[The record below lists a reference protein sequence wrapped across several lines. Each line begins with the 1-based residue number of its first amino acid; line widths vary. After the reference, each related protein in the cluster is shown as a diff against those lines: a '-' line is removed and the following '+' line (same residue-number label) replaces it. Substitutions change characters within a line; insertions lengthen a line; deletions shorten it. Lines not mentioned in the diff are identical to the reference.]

1 MEDEF
6 PDKER
11 DDEKEGVGGKRD
23 QAEKR
28 KEKKQ
33 KKQTED
39 EVMVYSE
46 GSEQTAVRD
55 REEPSDGKKQERVGD
70 IDRETKSRTGSD
82 RVSSEV
88 GKRNYREERK
98 IPKTSERD
106 EHDKVTHRWLDRQD
120 VSGAKD
126 SKQDQGEMDV
136 REGDKE
142 RREEGKRRG
151 TVNHDEQKRSDDS
164 REEVERNI
172 QRSDGKSREDKRESE
187 TREICVK
194 SDRLVNGSDG
204 EVQWHVVSSVEHDS
218 MDEDVQR
225 PKEQKG
231 AMWGKVYGKRVR
243 DKGESEEEESSVRN
257 SLEERDEFE
266 RKGRGDSHE
275 MGEDCVQHE
284 INECNEGEQNKGGAE
299 MSIKHTEEEEGEKD
313 MSIDGKGNC
322 ILNLD
327 WKNSDW
333 PERKNQK
340 PIQTGECT
348 AGRPTDSSAALNI
361 TGDSED
367 KAKELFENPR
377 LLKIEP
383 RGGLHA
389 PLQPPYLQK
398 DILGKKLLPQWG
410 RVPSEESEITQHV
423 EAFSRHSDDAKVDF
437 LSKFSENILD
447 LTDLSPAEPSAVLA
461 GTTDIVS
468 LDVLHPFFHPWQDE
482 KGGEREEDDNMEEEN
497 RAQAAERRHQQKVS
511 LDMLLSDHDLEHSS
525 RSSSSSLSKP
535 SSPQQELL
543 KSSNSALCCL
553 RPETAHGRLARIMT
567 AEVTEQDMEEE
578 KGKKEEEGEEKRRK
592 QEAHDKRR
600 KEQKPREDEQKRT
613 MRIETRKW
621 EEQEAE
627 REGRMRERLTTQL
640 LREQTSD
647 EELKENKRRQQYG
660 EKERWRQSVETNNQ
674 IEEERV
680 KVAQE
685 RERRLHLLQEELRRE
700 EEEEE
705 KRMKKENEERIR
717 ALEYRLQREMKE
729 EEDCL
734 HKDTQTKLQQLKEQA
749 LRERETQICKLRE
762 ENDARLR
769 ELHSEL
775 EAERERMEAWRW
787 WDLDKIKA
795 QSEEELNTE
804 RKWLQKRKE
813 EQLASFKLKGRV
825 GDQQRELRSPWPELQ
840 LYEYQRE
847 LSDVLQEV
855 REEVQ
860 REHNRKLEQ
869 LKEEY
874 RHQLQ
879 TLRHT
884 HLEEAGDLKKRRQQ
898 LSEEEDE
905 AEKGIEALPHL
916 LRERESLH
924 AELERL
930 REDRRRERR
939 EEMEREREERRR
951 ETEVNRRMMVEK
963 ERLQSQSA
971 LLQARCDEFHR
982 RLSELDQKE
991 SKECELE
998 RKKEEEREEKKK
1010 CKEESLRLE
1019 DLELPLSP
1027 VPASH
1032 DNHSSIDDLREY
1044 ISCEGVSL
1052 QRARWFLEKQTSCL
1066 RERQAAL
1073 KAAHPTLQNHTPGG
1087 SAHHFCQIIKN
1098 FKASG
1103 AVAVK
1108 KGSGHPRKSKCQ
1120 DHLLNRIQLQDWVST
1135 SAELPQ
1141 DWQQAD
1147 AAKKPILSK
1156 KNIKDRLTFYRK
1168 CKDWTTED
1176 WGKVNFYDE
1185 ALFRL
1190 FGTSGQMIVQR
1201 RKGEGYNESCVIPTL
1216 SCDEDERL
1224 VGDRKVTFHVTDSET
1239 SSVYGQQGTAP
1250 TLPVKVQQLAESLQQ
1265 ISGQLNTVLGALGS
1279 LTQRTLP
1286 FQPLSQQP
1294 RSSSYP
1300 PPPSW
1305 AWPPSPT
1312 SSSAANQNGF
1322 SHSFSHTINGV
1333 TKRHGSDLVNTHWNK
1348 LFSGVS
1354 MDTST
1359 PYAMSAPRAYCGY
1372 TPASLSSVQSSEL
1385 DGQRLQGLIEGNK
1398 RWLETRR
1405 KDPNMPLFTRY
1416 RTPPSMNGLV
1426 QLSLDDNN
1434 QIKVYHY

>member
-1 MEDEF
+1 MTTAALRIGDQLILEEDYDENYIPTEQEIHEYAREIGIDPNLEPELLWLAREGIVAPLPPEWKPCQDVTGDVYYF
-6 PDKER
+6 NFSTGQSTWDHPCDEHYRQLVAQER
-11 DDEKEGVGGKRD
+11 ERAQSCHSRATPAISRSAFIGSKKDREKK
-23 QAEKR
+23 KKK
-28 KEKKQ
+28 KEKK
-33 KKQTED
+33 KKEPLGLKAPGVLAPVRGVCDASVPGLQSFLGNSTD
-39 EVMVYSE
+39 HHPIKYSL
-46 GSEQTAVRD
+46 GDVVSGARGRQ
-55 REEPSDGKKQERVGD
+55 EESPSLAPPIFPSDG
-70 IDRETKSRTGSD
+70 
-82 RVSSEV
+82 
-88 GKRNYREERK
+88 
-98 IPKTSERD
+98 
-106 EHDKVTHRWLDRQD
+106 D
-120 VSGAKD
+120 V
-126 SKQDQGEMDV
+126 
-136 REGDKE
+136 
-142 RREEGKRRG
+142 
-151 TVNHDEQKRSDDS
+151 
-164 REEVERNI
+164 
-172 QRSDGKSREDKRESE
+172 
-187 TREICVK
+187 
-194 SDRLVNGSDG
+194 
-204 EVQWHVVSSVEHDS
+204 
-218 MDEDVQR
+218 
-225 PKEQKG
+225 
-231 AMWGKVYGKRVR
+231 
-243 DKGESEEEESSVRN
+243 EEE
-257 SLEERDEFE
+257 D
-266 RKGRGDSHE
+266 
-275 MGEDCVQHE
+275 
-284 INECNEGEQNKGGAE
+284 
-299 MSIKHTEEEEGEKD
+299 EEEQRKASVHESLLG
-313 MSIDGKGNC
+313 SSH
-322 ILNLD
+322 LLQNLHLD
-327 WKNSDW
+327 LD
-333 PERKNQK
+333 
-340 PIQTGECT
+340 
-348 AGRPTDSSAALNI
+348 ALN
-361 TGDSED
+361 
-367 KAKELFENPR
+367 
-377 LLKIEP
+377 
-383 RGGLHA
+383 GGLHYEASEVSGSA
-389 PLQPPYLQK
+389 PVEERTEPELQDLALSGDRSPDPPSQ
-398 DILGKKLLPQWG
+398 
-410 RVPSEESEITQHV
+410 ESEITQHV

-461 GTTDIVS
+461 GTT
-468 LDVLHPFFHPWQDE
+468 DE

-775 EAERERMEAWRW
+775 EAERERMEAWSW

-869 LKEEY
+869 LKEEH

-884 HLEEAGDLKKRRQQ
+884 HLEEETMQREQLLSAQLEEREKLLASHTSQLEQLRLQLDSQLQQTHKTHMQKELEVQGLIKQLEMKTKELKTQELQLQAQAGDLKKRRQQ

-930 REDRRRERR
+930 REDRRRER

-1027 VPASH
+1027 VPASR

-1087 SAHHFCQIIKN
+1087 SAHHFCQEVSDLEDLRETVQK
-1098 FKASG
+1098 G
-1103 AVAVK
+1103 HTLLQK
-1108 KGSGHPRKSKCQ
+1108 KEERLS
-1120 DHLLNRIQLQDWVST
+1120 QLEHSL
-1135 SAELPQ
+1135 AE
-1141 DWQQAD
+1141 
-1147 AAKKPILSK
+1147 
-1156 KNIKDRLTFYRK
+1156 
-1168 CKDWTTED
+1168 E
-1176 WGKVNFYDE
+1176 
-1185 ALFRL
+1185 
-1190 FGTSGQMIVQR
+1190 
-1201 RKGEGYNESCVIPTL
+1201 L

>member
-1 MEDEF
+1 MTTAALRIGDQLILEEDYDENYIPTEQEIHEYAREIGIDPNLEPELLWLAREGIVAPLPPEWKPCQDVTGDVYYFNFSTGQSTWDHPCDEHYRQLVAQERERAQSCHSRATPAISRSAFIGSKKDREKKKKKKEKKKKEPLGLKAPGVLAPVRGVCDASVPGLQSFLGNSTDHHPIKYSLGDVVSGARGRQEESPSLAPPIFPSDGDVEEEDEEEQRKASVHESLLGSSHLLQNLHLDLDALNGGLHYEASEVSGSAPVEERTEPELQDLALSGDRSPDPPSQDSRHSCNLSSRPLGGRRDFSTENVFPSSSGDRSTMEDEF

-461 GTTDIVS
+461 GTTD
-468 LDVLHPFFHPWQDE
+468 E

-775 EAERERMEAWRW
+775 EAERERMEAWSW

-869 LKEEY
+869 LKEEH

-884 HLEEAGDLKKRRQQ
+884 HLEEETMQREQLLSAQLEEREKLLASHTSQLEQLRLQLDSQLQQTHKTHMQKELEVQGLIKQLEMKTKELKTQELQLQAQAGDLKKRRQQ

-930 REDRRRERR
+930 REDRRRER

-1027 VPASH
+1027 VPASR
-1032 DNHSSIDDLREY
+1032 DNHSSIDEEQD
-1044 ISCEGVSL
+1044 
-1052 QRARWFLEKQTSCL
+1052 
-1066 RERQAAL
+1066 
-1073 KAAHPTLQNHTPGG
+1073 G
-1087 SAHHFCQIIKN
+1087 S
-1098 FKASG
+1098 
-1103 AVAVK
+1103 
-1108 KGSGHPRKSKCQ
+1108 
-1120 DHLLNRIQLQDWVST
+1120 
-1135 SAELPQ
+1135 
-1141 DWQQAD
+1141 
-1147 AAKKPILSK
+1147 
-1156 KNIKDRLTFYRK
+1156 
-1168 CKDWTTED
+1168 
-1176 WGKVNFYDE
+1176 
-1185 ALFRL
+1185 
-1190 FGTSGQMIVQR
+1190 
-1201 RKGEGYNESCVIPTL
+1201 
-1216 SCDEDERL
+1216 
-1224 VGDRKVTFHVTDSET
+1224 
-1239 SSVYGQQGTAP
+1239 
-1250 TLPVKVQQLAESLQQ
+1250 
-1265 ISGQLNTVLGALGS
+1265 
-1279 LTQRTLP
+1279 
-1286 FQPLSQQP
+1286 
-1294 RSSSYP
+1294 
-1300 PPPSW
+1300 
-1305 AWPPSPT
+1305 
-1312 SSSAANQNGF
+1312 
-1322 SHSFSHTINGV
+1322 
-1333 TKRHGSDLVNTHWNK
+1333 
-1348 LFSGVS
+1348 
-1354 MDTST
+1354 
-1359 PYAMSAPRAYCGY
+1359 
-1372 TPASLSSVQSSEL
+1372 
-1385 DGQRLQGLIEGNK
+1385 
-1398 RWLETRR
+1398 
-1405 KDPNMPLFTRY
+1405 
-1416 RTPPSMNGLV
+1416 
-1426 QLSLDDNN
+1426 
-1434 QIKVYHY
+1434 